1 MILFPDVSGV
11 VIVVCVAVLM
21 VVIVSVSYH
30 LYLKHVQEV
39 PDAHTQLKEEKDLD
53 LSALTI
59 TVNPLE
65 VSVWM
70 EKAAYTSNN
79 NNLNYEFGQ
88 LWRECVFLVI
98 IKQTLAM

>member
-1 MILFPDVSGV
+1 MVLFLDVSSV

-21 VVIVSVSYH
+21 VVVVSVTYQ

-39 PDAHTQLKEEKDLD
+39 PDTHTQLQDEKDLD

-65 VSVWM
+65 VRKGLETQSTLIIINIYL
-70 EKAAYTSNN
+70 A
-79 NNLNYEFGQ
+79 
-88 LWRECVFLVI
+88 CVKKENVCSSC
-98 IKQTLAM
+98 